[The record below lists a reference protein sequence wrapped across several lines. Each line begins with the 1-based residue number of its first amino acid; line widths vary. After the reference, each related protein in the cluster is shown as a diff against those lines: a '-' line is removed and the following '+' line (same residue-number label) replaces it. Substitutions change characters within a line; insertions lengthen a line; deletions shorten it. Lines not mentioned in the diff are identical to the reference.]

1 VAALEHFHQQR
12 LWRDLPAEGLRA
24 WAEQFAPHCF
34 RARMAAV
41 IERAWASHQR
51 ELQARSQPLSVPLG

>member
-1 VAALEHFHQQR
+1 MV
-12 LWRDLPAEGLRA
+12 
-24 WAEQFAPHCF
+24 
-34 RARMAAV
+34 AV